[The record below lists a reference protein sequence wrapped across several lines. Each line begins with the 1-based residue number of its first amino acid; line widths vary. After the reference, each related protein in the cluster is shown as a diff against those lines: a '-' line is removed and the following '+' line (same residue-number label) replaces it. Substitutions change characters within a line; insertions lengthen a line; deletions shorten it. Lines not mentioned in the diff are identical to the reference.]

1 LGQILLTH
9 LLLVMAWST
18 LLFQGYYLGIWASNS
33 LKWKSIKPLSM
44 EFNHHS
50 QVKALDKFLNQV
62 QHQSSLALR
71 DQSLY
76 HPYKIALVCLHYQ
89 LHRIVQQANLN
100 KRPRRESS
108 RSLLVLQS
116 LRKKIILSSA
126 IEMALREALHLTGRV
141 PTVKGTI
148 RGRER

>member
-1 LGQILLTH
+1 MGQILLTH

-18 LLFQGYYLGIWASNS
+18 LLFQGYYLEIWALNS

-50 QVKALDKFLNQV
+50 RAKALDKFLKQV
-62 QHQSSLALR
+62 LHQSSLASR
-71 DQSLY
+71 DRSLY
-76 HPYKIALVCLHYQ
+76 HPCKIALVCHHYRQ
-89 LHRIVQQANLN
+89 HRIVQQANLN

-108 RSLLVLQS
+108 RSLQVLQS

-126 IEMALREALHLTGRV
+126 EMELREEPHLTGKV